1 MGMFDYFTIDY
12 PLPIEPWIPASY
24 KSNIYYAFSA
34 DGFRS
39 KSIECSSDSYYI
51 DNNGYLYLE
60 KSSSFEED
68 LKNKKTSKM
77 YFHGHIK
84 VHCPVYL
91 TKDESRDPKM
101 MLWFEYDLKF
111 TDSLLVQ
118 AKMISPKKEDLYEL
132 HRNV

>member
-1 MGMFDYFTIDY
+1 MGTYDSFYIDY

-24 KSNIYYAFSA
+24 KSYIYYAFSA
-34 DGFRS
+34 DGFQS
-39 KSIECSSDSYYI
+39 KSMDCFLNDYHI

-60 KSSSFEED
+60 ESSSFEED
-68 LKNKKTSKM
+68 SKNKKTSKI
-77 YFHGHIK
+77 YFHGHIR

-91 TKDESRDPKM
+91 TRDGSRDANM

-111 TDSLLVQ
+111 TDSLLVE